1 MDSVTRPAG
10 IPCVIN
16 GKPYHLTFTLG
27 VIENLETAYDMPISE
42 IIKQMTEQKQ
52 VYKVLWDIV
61 LAMVNDEISWENHEK
76 NEENKLYTKE
86 EIGWCISINDTGKI
100 TRDILEA
107 YGFSLPQKGDNPN
120 SRRAQR
126 KTESPKNTIS
136 RGSSTSGKT
145 DSDTQSRKSGG

>member
-52 VYKVLWDIV
+52 VYKVLWDIL

-126 KTESPKNTIS
+126 KTESPKSTIS

>member
-76 NEENKLYTKE
+76 NEENQLYTRE
-86 EIGWCISINDTGKI
+86 EIGWCISVGDTGKI
-100 TRDILEA
+100 AKDIMEA

-120 SRRAQR
+120 SQRARR
-126 KTESPKNTIS
+126 KTASPKSTTS
-136 RGSSTSGKT
+136 PGSSTSEKT
-145 DSDTQSRKSGG
+145 DSGIQNRKSGT